1 MYKLLDYD
9 ITEYKQLENT
19 LNELSKQGYNPTSL
33 SKISRF
39 EKNEKHYYFHV
50 DLLIKKPATPKR
62 KALHDFIN
70 EYEKQMFDYYGKIGK
85 FIIFTTD
92 NKRALPKE
100 RQKAIDE
107 YLSTRKISATT
118 YFVLW
123 IFFSFFVAQLVLQ
136 KNQIQE
142 FLTNGSILIHYLP
155 LLLFATILI
164 RCLYKIVLACQKSF
178 GKIIKHIFCAM
189 TIVTCVVAILG
200 CILDITDRKDI
211 PLNQNILTLQTFDKE
226 TNLKKYPN
234 YKYTKSFIVESTS
247 YFEENNQGDLMYSKD
262 YCFKSTDKTNTFFKR
277 YLKTYDDVPVIK
289 IDKNTYLFKLDTS
302 YDTLLYKKEN
312 HFYFVSANFSLKN
325 DYQNII
331 EFYK

>member
-33 SKISRF
+33 GKISRF

-164 RCLYKIVLACQKSF
+164 RCLY
-178 GKIIKHIFCAM
+178 
-189 TIVTCVVAILG
+189 TIL
-200 CILDITDRKDI
+200 
-211 PLNQNILTLQTFDKE
+211 
-226 TNLKKYPN
+226 
-234 YKYTKSFIVESTS
+234 
-247 YFEENNQGDLMYSKD
+247 
-262 YCFKSTDKTNTFFKR
+262 
-277 YLKTYDDVPVIK
+277 
-289 IDKNTYLFKLDTS
+289 
-302 YDTLLYKKEN
+302 
-312 HFYFVSANFSLKN
+312 
-325 DYQNII
+325 
-331 EFYK
+331 

>member
-33 SKISRF
+33 GKISRF

-136 KNQIQE
+136 KNYLSGFNPDI
-142 FLTNGSILIHYLP
+142 SIAHILP
-155 LLLFATILI
+155 V
-164 RCLYKIVLACQKSF
+164 RCSSVKGI
-178 GKIIKHIFCAM
+178 
-189 TIVTCVVAILG
+189 
-200 CILDITDRKDI
+200 
-211 PLNQNILTLQTFDKE
+211 
-226 TNLKKYPN
+226 
-234 YKYTKSFIVESTS
+234 STS
-247 YFEENNQGDLMYSKD
+247 GSAAPLRYNTSDADMPQGISTAKFIPVVFLLTPGFTGSPLYARILFCFSISGSPCNFCI
-262 YCFKSTDKTNTFFKR
+262 YFKSISNSIGQWSDPMIS
-277 YLKTYDDVPVIK
+277 V
-289 IDKNTYLFKLDTS
+289 
-302 YDTLLYKKEN
+302 
-312 HFYFVSANFSLKN
+312 
-325 DYQNII
+325 
-331 EFYK
+331 

>member
-33 SKISRF
+33 GKISRF
-39 EKNEKHYYFHV
+39 KKNDKHYHYHV
-50 DLLIKKPATPKR
+50 DLFIKKATIPKR

-70 EYEKQMFDYYGKIGK
+70 DYERNMFDYYGKLGK
-85 FIIFTTD
+85 FIIFTTE
-92 NKRALPKE
+92 NNRTLPKE

-123 IFFSFFVAQLVLQ
+123 IFFAFFVAQLVLQ

-155 LLLFATILI
+155 LFLFATILV
-164 RCLYKIVLACQKSF
+164 RSLYKIVLACQKNFSKLIKRLFYIMSILTCLAALF
-178 GKIIKHIFCAM
+178 G
-189 TIVTCVVAILG
+189 CV
-200 CILDITDRKDI
+200 LDIIERKNT
-211 PLNQNILTLQTFDKE
+211 PLNKNILTLEVFDKK
-226 TNLKKYPN
+226 TNKKEYPQ
-234 YKYTKSFIVESTS
+234 YKQTKSILVEASS
-247 YFEENNQGDLMYSKD
+247 YFEKNKQSDLMYSKD
-262 YCFKSTDKTNTFFKR
+262 YHFKSNEKTNTFFKR
-277 YLKTYDDVPVIK
+277 YLDTYADVPVIK

-302 YDTLLYKKEN
+302 YDTLLYKNGN

-325 DYQNII
+325 YYQNII
-331 EFYK
+331 QFYK

>member
-33 SKISRF
+33 GKISRF

-50 DLLIKKPATPKR
+50 DLLIKKPVTPKR

-178 GKIIKHIFCAM
+178 GKIIKHIFYAM

-211 PLNQNILTLQTFDKE
+211 PLNQNILTLQ
-226 TNLKKYPN
+226 N
-234 YKYTKSFIVESTS
+234 
-247 YFEENNQGDLMYSKD
+247 FEK
-262 YCFKSTDKTNTFFKR
+262 
-277 YLKTYDDVPVIK
+277 
-289 IDKNTYLFKLDTS
+289 YLFHIT
-302 YDTLLYKKEN
+302 
-312 HFYFVSANFSLKN
+312 F
-325 DYQNII
+325 
-331 EFYK
+331 